1 MVQRT
6 RRPHNWCPATEST
19 QNFPKFPNK
28 ILPTTVV
35 GSYVQPD
42 WLVDR
47 HMLKSIVPPRVR
59 ARDIWKIPPDQLE
72 DAQDAA
78 TLTAIHDMERAGIDI
93 ITDGEI
99 RRKSYSNRFATAL
112 DGIDLDNPA

>member
-1 MVQRT
+1 MASND
-6 RRPHNWCPATEST
+6 HL
-19 QNFPKFPNK
+19 
-28 ILPTTVV
+28 LPTTVV

-47 HMLKSIVPPRVR
+47 EMLRSMVPPRVR
-59 ARDIWKIPPDQLE
+59 AREIWRIPEDQLE

-93 ITDGEI
+93 ITGW
-99 RRKSYSNRFATAL
+99 
-112 DGIDLDNPA
+112 PAAFSEWAMS

>member
-1 MVQRT
+1 MT
-6 RRPHNWCPATEST
+6 
-19 QNFPKFPNK
+19 PKNHL
-28 ILPTTVV
+28 LPTTVV

-47 HMLKSIVPPRVR
+47 DMLRSMVPPRVR
-59 ARDIWKIPPDQLE
+59 AREIWKIPQDQLE

-78 TLTAIHDMERAGIDI
+78 TLAAIHDMERAGIDI

-99 RRKSYSNRFATAL
+99 RRES
-112 DGIDLDNPA
+112 

>member
-1 MVQRT
+1 MT
-6 RRPHNWCPATEST
+6 D
-19 QNFPKFPNK
+19 K

-47 HMLKSIVPPRVR
+47 DMLRSMVPPRVR
-59 ARDIWKIPPDQLE
+59 ARDIWKIPADQLE

-78 TLTAIHDMERAGIDI
+78 TLYADLTSGRGKLPTAVVTSVMLAFVFKSDCACVFSAT
-93 ITDGEI
+93 IT
-99 RRKSYSNRFATAL
+99 
-112 DGIDLDNPA
+112 P